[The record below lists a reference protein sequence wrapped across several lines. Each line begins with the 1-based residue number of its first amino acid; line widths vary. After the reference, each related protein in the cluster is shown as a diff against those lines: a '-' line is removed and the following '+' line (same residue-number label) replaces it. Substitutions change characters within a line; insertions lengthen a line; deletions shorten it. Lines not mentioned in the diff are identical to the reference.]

1 MKVSDE
7 APKCTGVWE
16 GMSELQARLSDALDK
31 IDIMSVERDIQWGRT
46 QERIALIESLSERLA
61 EFEKQ

>member
-1 MKVSDE
+1 MKFPN
-7 APKCTGVWE
+7 PKPNQHWKQ
-16 GMSELQARLSDALDK
+16 MSELQARLSDALDK

-46 QERIALIESLSERLA
+46 QERIALIESLMERLA